1 MADHHYIV
9 DNHRRVVADHHFIV
23 DNHNSNKNIE
33 LKEDKIRIMK
43 GKMINKRKDFV
54 PRSYA
59 SRIFFLRQFLR
70 VFLTEAAN
78 YGFSQE
84 EIDEITLL
92 INQHIENHR
101 NKLSKRDEA
110 QAATAKAL
118 VSGKLAIDKVRKFSS
133 RIKVAPNYHDSFGR
147 LLGIIGEETVLDP
160 DEMKPTLK
168 VSLSGGVPV
177 IKWKKH
183 FTDGIDIF
191 SRRGAETVFISWHAL
206 VSLLIETTDLTLNIT
221 NRNTANTKHFIS

>member
-1 MADHHYIV
+1 
-9 DNHRRVVADHHFIV
+9 
-23 DNHNSNKNIE
+23 
-33 LKEDKIRIMK
+33 
-43 GKMINKRKDFV
+43 MINKRKDFV

-92 INQHIENHR
+92 INRHIENYR
-101 NKLSKRDEA
+101 SMISKREEA

-191 SRRGAETVFISWHAL
+191 SRRGEETGFTFLARANISPYRDDRPNLEHNKPEYREYEAFYIKADKKIGTVSSTETIL
-206 VSLLIETTDLTLNIT
+206 VNI
-221 NRNTANTKHFIS
+221 